1 MTPIG
6 ALQIRNGY
14 TPSLEL
20 SQLIHPTPTPRV
32 FQGLSEFFP
41 SNTAYFYSF
50 PSGQDSSFFNGVP
63 PWMEELVAARSLVCA
78 GPNVKGVV
86 FSPSMDPLTWDIM
99 TQHFGVDLI
108 EKSSA
113 IRLSSAVTN
122 DISGEERNR
131 LVKESIA
138 SSITSGQLVQA
149 QPFMDEHLQYLYQIP
164 PRVTINLNDKFS
176 REQYIS
182 EKYLPKILG
191 TYANGQEFS
200 QSTAS
205 IPFPSVIKVSSSSS
219 GDGVRIA
226 MDQTELEA
234 IKKEFS
240 DITTTIIIEQ
250 FIQSAHNVCVQFG
263 IPADPMQPIQMLGY
277 NEQVT
282 TEHGGFLAGIVDP
295 SKKISGMENV
305 NKVLLTEILP
315 KVRSMGWYGVGG
327 IDVLIVDENEFYFID
342 SNFRMTATFTFIYLH
357 QTHQVSHATAS
368 FAGSFRGSYDD
379 FLSKI
384 APLGRKGHND
394 QLMSV
399 IALTHRDGLF
409 RFNAGILFDNAASLK
424 SNAQRLL
431 DLGVESSSLSTL
443 VKTDRL

>member
-1 MTPIG
+1 
-6 ALQIRNGY
+6 
-14 TPSLEL
+14 
-20 SQLIHPTPTPRV
+20 
-32 FQGLSEFFP
+32 
-41 SNTAYFYSF
+41 
-50 PSGQDSSFFNGVP
+50 
-63 PWMEELVAARSLVCA
+63 MEELVAARSLVCA

-99 TQHFGVDLI
+99 TQHFGVNLI
-108 EKSSA
+108 EKGSA
-113 IRLSSAVTN
+113 IRLSSSITN
-122 DISGEERNR
+122 TICGEERNR
-131 LVKESIA
+131 LVKGGLE
-138 SSITSGQLVQA
+138 SSISAGQLIQA
-149 QPFMDEHLQYLYQIP
+149 QPFMDEHLQHLYQIP

-176 REQYIS
+176 REQYIPAS
-182 EKYLPKILG
+182 YLPRILG
-191 TYANGQEFS
+191 TYANGQEFA
-200 QSTAS
+200 QSSET

-226 MDQTELEA
+226 MDACELEG

-250 FIQSAHNVCVQFG
+250 FIQSPNNVCVQFG
-263 IPADPMQPIQMLGY
+263 IPADPSRPIQMLGY

-295 SKKISGMENV
+295 SKKIFGMENV
-305 NKVLLTEILP
+305 NNVLLNEILP

-368 FAGSFRGSYDD
+368 FAGSFRGSHDD
-379 FLSKI
+379 FLHKI
-384 APLGRKGHND
+384 APLGRKGSAD

-409 RFNAGILFDNAASLK
+409 RFNAGILFDTTASLK
-424 SNAQRLL
+424 CNAQRLL
-431 DLGVESSSLSTL
+431 DLGVESSSLSAL